1 MYVIV
6 YLPIFDSLKFKVQG
20 HSRFQ
25 GRLLEPGQHII
36 NRAKMICKIAKEKK
50 TKLYFLCFLALTNY
64 FQMFSA
70 TDGYHGKGNHLIEA
84 KFWSV
89 EPLFVVGRR
98 SFLVKKDK
106 KHLYGSVTF

>member
-1 MYVIV
+1 MIV

-36 NRAKMICKIAKEKK
+36 NSAKMICAKEKK

-64 FQMFSA
+64 FEMFSA
-70 TDGYHGKGNHLIEA
+70 TDGYHGKGNHLTEA
-84 KFWSV
+84 K
-89 EPLFVVGRR
+89 
-98 SFLVKKDK
+98 LVSRTS
-106 KHLYGSVTF
+106 LCRWQEIIPGQERQETPMVL

>member
-1 MYVIV
+1 MIV

-36 NRAKMICKIAKEKK
+36 NSAKMICKIAKEKK
-50 TKLYFLCFLALTNY
+50 TNLYFLCFLALTNY

-70 TDGYHGKGNHLIEA
+70 TDGYHGKGNHLTEA
-84 KFWSV
+84 K
-89 EPLFVVGRR
+89 
-98 SFLVKKDK
+98 LVSRTSPCRWQEIIPGQERQETPMV
-106 KHLYGSVTF
+106 L